1 MLPKSL
7 TLAFLAAAA
16 AADRLKPVT
25 PVTPAGADPL
35 QKRQS
40 CGIAQEECGAGCIP
54 LGWTCCPDGLGGC
67 GILETCVMGSNDE
80 YGCCPVGRRCVGE
93 GGVTTIG
100 GGGGGGGDLPTPTDD
115 DDFPLPTSTGGSS
128 VDDDDDDL
136 DFGGSDDDDD
146 DLDFGDDNDDDVTTP
161 STTASAE
168 AAPTF
173 APGGGDNAPS
183 DGDGGDSSATRN
195 ALSFAGA
202 LAAAVLAF

>member
-7 TLAFLAAAA
+7 TLALLAATA

-67 GILETCVMGSNDE
+67 GILETCVLGSNDE

-100 GGGGGGGDLPTPTDD
+100 GGGGGDLPTPTDD
-115 DDFPLPTSTGGSS
+115 DVFPLPTSTGGSS

-146 DLDFGDDNDDDVTTP
+146 DLDFGDDEDDDFTTP

-173 APGGGDNAPS
+173 APGGGDDAPS

-195 ALSFAGA
+195 ALSFVGA
-202 LAAAVLAF
+202 LAAAVLAL